1 MLIAHGRVCV
11 LCLGVLFVFV
21 CVCECVC
28 GFFHLTKSYLYF
40 DCCKVS
46 LRLGVTVLALFFLII
61 TINFYKH
68 ISKLFFVD
76 DAL

>member
-1 MLIAHGRVCV
+1 MKRKERKQQQRQNQDQH
-11 LCLGVLFVFV
+11 LF
-21 CVCECVC
+21 
-28 GFFHLTKSYLYF
+28 FFHLTKSYLYF

-46 LRLGVTVLALFFLII
+46 LRLGVKVLALFFLII